1 MWRAIR
7 LVVDT
12 GMHHK
17 KWSQQR
23 AVDFFA
29 QNSPAPLETIETEI
43 RRYLVIPGQATAYKI
58 GMMDIQRLRK
68 MAEDQLGDKFDIKAF
83 HDTVLGGGALPLD
96 MLERQV
102 KNWIEANKVE

>member
-58 GMMDIQRLRK
+58 GMIDIQRLRK
-68 MAEDQLGDKFDIKAF
+68 ISEDQLGEKFDIRAF
-83 HDTVLGGGALPLD
+83 HDTVLSGGALPLS

-102 KNWIEANKVE
+102 KSWIAETLTN